1 MTGLIIFEF
10 ETGDSTC
17 PFWTEIAVVNIG
29 NKDYYNAHKE
39 IEDCISSYFDSSAS
53 EDKPYD
59 EAVADILNS
68 FKFKWQEYSGRATI
82 EFCFVFHI

>member
-17 PFWTEIAVVNIG
+17 PYWTETSIVNI
-29 NKDYYNAHKE
+29 KE
-39 IEDCISSYFDSSAS
+39 MSCHDAYGQIEDCISSYIDAPVVD
-53 EDKPYD
+53 DKSYG
-59 EAVADILNS
+59 EMTADILSS
-68 FKFKWQEYSGRATI
+68 FDFEWEEFKGKATV